1 MRLALT
7 GATIISSISPPS
19 VATADILVEQPRG
32 AVGVPVPDGI
42 ARLDCSGCLVVPGNV
57 CAHTHLYSALAR
69 GMPGAGPA
77 PRSFIEILRR
87 VWWRLDRAPMTKRS
101 APPRSSAGSR
111 RCGRERRP

>member
-19 VATADILVEQPRG
+19 VATADILVEHGRVA

-57 CAHTHLYSALAR
+57 CAHPPVLSARAR
-69 GMPGAGPA
+69 NA
-77 PRSFIEILRR
+77 
-87 VWWRLDRAPMTKRS
+87 
-101 APPRSSAGSR
+101 
-111 RCGRERRP
+111 RCGTCAAVVHRDPPPSLVAT